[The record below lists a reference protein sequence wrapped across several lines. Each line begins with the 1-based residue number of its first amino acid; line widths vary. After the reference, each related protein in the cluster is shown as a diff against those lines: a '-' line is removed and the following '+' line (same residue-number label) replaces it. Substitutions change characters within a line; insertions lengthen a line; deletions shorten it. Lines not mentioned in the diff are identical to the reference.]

1 METKKFKIV
10 KGESRSRGGFNNTKT
25 TLSAAG
31 ISAIGGAAAGAAFA
45 AAQKNEKPE
54 EEVPEQ
60 EVVEQDQAQV
70 TPEEAQPAPEQ
81 PVVEQPEEPITEP
94 QPVDNPQTETVSS
107 TGTTDATDDI
117 PEEIAEAIIKDEIDN
132 QDIDGETVI
141 SQIDGFS
148 TAYGPDGSEV
158 IVAIIHSPDG
168 TEFLLADMD
177 GDGVFSEIFT
187 TDGEFVGSTETTITA
202 GDLVEMADPSGG
214 YLAMEENLEGADPTE
229 DIVNIDGSEVGENE
243 NENSMAQ
250 TETDDEVSVE
260 ELLAQIT
267 DSEMDDDDDAGTLI
281 DDEETDDDSDDDS
294 DEDDENTD
302 DDDE

>member
-1 METKKFKIV
+1 METKKFKIL
-10 KGESRSRGGFNNTKT
+10 KGESRSKGGFNNTKT

-60 EVVEQDQAQV
+60 EVVEQDQAQI

-107 TGTTDATDDI
+107 STGTSDATDDI

-148 TAYGPDGSEV
+148 TAFAPDGSEV

-214 YLAMEENLEGADPTE
+214 YLAMEENLEGADPTV
-229 DIVNIDGSEVGENE
+229 DIVNIDGSEVDE

-250 TETDDEVSVE
+250 TETDDEVSAE

-267 DSEMDDDDDAGTLI
+267 DSETDDEETGTLI
-281 DDEETDDDSDDDS
+281 DAEEDEEDDSDDDS

>member
-1 METKKFKIV
+1 METKKFKIL

-70 TPEEAQPAPEQ
+70 TPEETQSAPDQ

-107 TGTTDATDDI
+107 TETTDTADDI

-148 TAYGPDGSEV
+148 TAFAPDGSEV

-214 YLAMEENLEGADPTE
+214 YLAMEENLEGADPTV
-229 DIVNIDGSEVGENE
+229 DIVNIDGSEVDE

-250 TETDDEVSVE
+250 TETDDEVSAE

-267 DSEMDDDDDAGTLI
+267 DSETDDEETGTLI
-281 DDEETDDDSDDDS
+281 DAEEDEEDDSDDDS

>member
-1 METKKFKIV
+1 METKKFKIL

-70 TPEEAQPAPEQ
+70 TPEEAQSAPDQ

-107 TGTTDATDDI
+107 TETTDTADDI

-214 YLAMEENLEGADPTE
+214 YLAMEENLEGADPTV
-229 DIVNIDGSEVGENE
+229 DIVNIDGSEVDE

-250 TETDDEVSVE
+250 TETDDEVSAE

-267 DSEMDDDDDAGTLI
+267 DSETDDEETGTLI
-281 DDEETDDDSDDDS
+281 DAEEDEEDDSDDDS

>member
-1 METKKFKIV
+1 METKKFKIL
-10 KGESRSRGGFNNTKT
+10 KGESRSKGGFNNTKT

-60 EVVEQDQAQV
+60 EVVEQDQAQI

-107 TGTTDATDDI
+107 STGTSDATDDI

-214 YLAMEENLEGADPTE
+214 YLAMEENLEGADPTV
-229 DIVNIDGSEVGENE
+229 DIVNIDGSEVDE

-250 TETDDEVSVE
+250 TETDDEVSAE

-267 DSEMDDDDDAGTLI
+267 DSETDDEETGTLI
-281 DDEETDDDSDDDS
+281 DAEEDEEDDSDDDS

>member
-1 METKKFKIV
+1 METKKFKIL

-70 TPEEAQPAPEQ
+70 TPEEAQSAPDQ

-107 TGTTDATDDI
+107 TETTDTADDI

-177 GDGVFSEIFT
+177 GDGLFSEIFT

-214 YLAMEENLEGADPTE
+214 YLAMEENLEGADPTV
-229 DIVNIDGSEVGENE
+229 DIVNIDGSEVDE

-250 TETDDEVSVE
+250 TETDDEVSAE

-267 DSEMDDDDDAGTLI
+267 DSETDDEETGTLI
-281 DDEETDDDSDDDS
+281 DAEEDEEDDSDDDS